1 VDYVCEKLLAV
12 GVVQTTDRDRFLAAL
27 HTADYDEAVRKH
39 VSSLRRVFAT
49 TSAEASCRP
58 GGKQYLECV
67 DFERVLDRTNIDFCT
82 HDYSLSFVAGMPM
95 QVDEVRNSRWLQMNF
110 VEFLHGLSFAA
121 WIVSERSDD
130 GFPEKLEAFLACVA
144 CQ

>member
-1 VDYVCEKLLAV
+1 
-12 GVVQTTDRDRFLAAL
+12 VVQTTDRDRFLAAL
-27 HTADYDEAVRKH
+27 HTADCDEAVRKH